1 MRELVRFRTS
11 ILQCLAIRNCCG
23 WLLLYYII
31 ASCILEWWIFNLL
44 GVEKWID
51 HISNYIFLLMNIQ
64 RHLLIYSLDVD
75 GKFLLGKVYISCT
88 RQTYEVI
95 IIDILYLQKLYNF
108 INLPS
113 TTMTEKYTLFPKGI
127 FHQHQ
132 VNKSA
137 GIFIYSPFQI
147 T

>member
-1 MRELVRFRTS
+1 MNKSPIKLYF
-11 ILQCLAIRNCCG
+11 LAHE
-23 WLLLYYII
+23 YT
-31 ASCILEWWIFNLL
+31 
-44 GVEKWID
+44 K
-51 HISNYIFLLMNIQ
+51 
-64 RHLLIYSLDVD
+64 HLLINSLDVD

-137 GIFIYSPFQI
+137 GVFVHS
-147 T
+147 